1 MIKTD
6 GKNLII
12 EIPDTDVAND
22 LRALQRDIINAIQC
36 YNYSDFGNS
45 DGCPF
50 LMLLELLTA
59 TLPTYED
66 MKHITEFKELARNH
80 APETTELKTWISK
93 QITLFNSA
101 NH

>member
-12 EIPDTDVAND
+12 EMQGAGATND
-22 LRALQRDIINAIQC
+22 LQALQHDIINAIQC

-45 DGCPF
+45 NGCPF

-80 APETTELKTWISK
+80 APETPELKMWITK
-93 QITLFNSA
+93 QIAQFTPKNQ
-101 NH
+101 